1 MPQFDYFPRSGEPG
15 FWVDCQSESM
25 EHYRT
30 RFVIPLV
37 PTELAP
43 QPSAKRLNPQF
54 EIKGESYELLT
65 QFSGTIPLSELEHCS
80 GSLANQRYII
90 LNAIDF
96 LITGV

>member
-1 MPQFDYFPRSGEPG
+1 MPQFDYFSRSDERG

-54 EIKGESYELLT
+54 EIKGQSYELLT